1 MRRRRTCQCF
11 EKFFFCSV
19 CTIWFHLNPNENLF
33 FDQKWFFHP
42 WKAAKHRACTQR
54 VLYKSLNRSPCF
66 SCAIWRFLMLKIFC
80 FYKIYRILRYTNR
93 IKLKINII
101 CIITWIKNELISIFK
116 LKISFF
122 GSLKRAKKEAHMKK
136 LQVVIFHMRVLS
148 LISLI
153 EYAGDPFWRAL

>member
-19 CTIWFHLNPNENLF
+19 CTIQSHLKPNENLF

-54 VLYKSLNRSPCF
+54 VLYKSLNRSSCF
-66 SCAIWRFLMLKIFC
+66 SCAIWRFLTPKIFW
-80 FYKIYRILRYTNR
+80 FYKIYRISCYTNR
-93 IKLKINII
+93 IEFKRNII
-101 CIITWIKNELISIFK
+101 CIISWIKNESISILK
-116 LKISFF
+116 LRISLF
-122 GSLKRAKKEAHMKK
+122 GALKRAKKEAHMKK
-136 LQVVIFHMRVLS
+136 LQAVIFHMRVLS
-148 LISLI
+148 SISLI